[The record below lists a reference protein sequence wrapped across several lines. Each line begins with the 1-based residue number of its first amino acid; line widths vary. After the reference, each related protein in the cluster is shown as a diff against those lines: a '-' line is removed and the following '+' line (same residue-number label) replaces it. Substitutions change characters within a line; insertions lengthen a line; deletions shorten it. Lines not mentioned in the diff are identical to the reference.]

1 MKSMVLAFF
10 TMCILQE
17 ENSKMKKK
25 IQKLEKARKRRH
37 RSDAEQKGKRTSRHG
52 RRSRREEDNASGV
65 DDADAL
71 PSDGG
76 LAGIALPTTRLP
88 HGDRVMKAEDQYEK
102 KMDQYETKM
111 DQYEK
116 KMDQYEKMGQYEK
129 MDQYEKMAA
138 DLNAIIHL
146 LESLPQQEINWEDE
160 ADTDNSA

>member
-10 TMCILQE
+10 AMCILQE

-37 RSDAEQKGKRTSRHG
+37 RSDAEQRGKRKSRHG
-52 RRSRREEDNASGV
+52 RRSRREEDNASGA

-76 LAGIALPTTRLP
+76 LAGIALPTTCLP

-102 KMDQYETKM
+102 KMDQYEKI

-116 KMDQYEKMGQYEK
+116 TEK
-129 MDQYEKMAA
+129 YEKMAA

-146 LESLPQQEINWEDE
+146 LESLPQQEMNGEDE
-160 ADTDNSA
+160 ADTDDSA